1 MILRRLRYDDPKGE
15 FDELVADTGTAA
27 TTYTDASVAAETPY
41 TYRIKAINEHGTSE
55 RSRWF
60 HIDTPE
66 TPEGGPVV
74 RFLSPPETISED
86 VTGPYYIAGDASG
99 NEFISIT
106 TNTGFILSEHAETE
120 IHCPIYF
127 QLPGGNLELAP
138 VVDGY
143 VPTENGEQIYY
154 RDGEPVTY
162 NVDDSYMT
170 MTKLKAST
178 EGFYLRNCAAE
189 PMDGYVGVTT
199 YRDDDV
205 YHLSRIRITQPSPFE
220 ITTGA
225 PPD

>member
-1 MILRRLRYDDPKGE
+1 MVLRRLHYDDPSGH
-15 FDELVADTGTAA
+15 FSVLVADTGSAT
-27 TTYTDASVAAETPY
+27 TTYTDDTVAADTHY

-60 HIDTPE
+60 HVNTTE

-106 TNTGFILSEHAETE
+106 TNPGFIVSGHAEAQF
-120 IHCPIYF
+120 HCPIYF
-127 QLPGGNLELAP
+127 KLPGGKLQLAP

-143 VPTENGEQIYY
+143 VPTENGEQIFY
-154 RDGEPVTY
+154 RDGEPVTS
-162 NVDDSYMT
+162 NVDDSYVTITYRTAYT
-170 MTKLKAST
+170 M
-178 EGFYLRNCAAE
+178 GFYLRNCAAE
-189 PMDGYVGVTT
+189 PMDGYVSVTT

-205 YHLSRIRITQPSPFE
+205 NHGTWIRITQPSPFE
-220 ITTGA
+220 ITTAA

>member
-1 MILRRLRYDDPKGE
+1 M
-15 FDELVADTGTAA
+15 VADTGSAS
-27 TTYTDASVAAETPY
+27 TTYTDDTVAASTTY

-55 RSRWF
+55 RSSWF
-60 HIDTPE
+60 HIDIPE

-106 TNTGFILSEHAETE
+106 TNTGFILSGGADTK

-127 QLPGGNLELAP
+127 QRPGGNLELAP

-143 VPTENGEQIYY
+143 VPTENGEQIHY
-154 RDGEPVTY
+154 RNGEPVTY

-170 MTKLKAST
+170 MTYRTANT

-189 PMDGYVGVTT
+189 PMDGYVSVTT

-205 YHLSRIRITQPSPFE
+205 NHLSRIRITQPSPFE